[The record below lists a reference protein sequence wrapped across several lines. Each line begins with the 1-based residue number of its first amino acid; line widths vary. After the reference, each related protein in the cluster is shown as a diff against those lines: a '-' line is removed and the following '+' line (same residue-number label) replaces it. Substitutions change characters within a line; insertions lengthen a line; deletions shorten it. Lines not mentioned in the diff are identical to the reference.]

1 MEPERVR
8 VVVPAVGGA
17 FGARVSTYPEHVVV
31 AALARSLARPV
42 RQRDSRSES
51 MQAMSHGRAQVQDVE
66 LGATRDGVITDLRAR
81 IVADGGAYPGDG
93 VIVVGGTRLMISGPY
108 RIPRVEV
115 HLRLAATNTTPI
127 GAYRGA
133 GRPEAT
139 ALLERM
145 VDLLAARLDLDPAEV
160 RRRNFI
166 PADAFPHHTPSGA
179 RYDSGD
185 YAGALERLLEVAGY
199 RQLRAE
205 QVERRRRGDRE
216 QLGIGLSCYVEI
228 TGFGSEFG
236 AVRVEEGGRVTVLTG
251 TSPHG
256 QGHETAWAQIVA
268 ATLGVP
274 LDQVRVVHSDTALVA
289 RGDGTMGSRSL
300 QVGGSAVLRAGE
312 QVVEQARQ
320 LAAHLL
326 EAPPEDVVVHPG
338 LGVGVAGA
346 PATALSWA
354 ELAEA
359 AADPARRPA
368 GMDGGLAAEVDF
380 SMDGS

>member
-133 GRPEAT
+133 G
-139 ALLERM
+139 
-145 VDLLAARLDLDPAEV
+145 
-160 RRRNFI
+160 
-166 PADAFPHHTPSGA
+166 
-179 RYDSGD
+179 
-185 YAGALERLLEVAGY
+185 
-199 RQLRAE
+199 
-205 QVERRRRGDRE
+205 
-216 QLGIGLSCYVEI
+216 
-228 TGFGSEFG
+228 
-236 AVRVEEGGRVTVLTG
+236 
-251 TSPHG
+251 
-256 QGHETAWAQIVA
+256 
-268 ATLGVP
+268 
-274 LDQVRVVHSDTALVA
+274 VA

-368 GMDGGLAAEVDF
+368 GPDGGLAAEVDF